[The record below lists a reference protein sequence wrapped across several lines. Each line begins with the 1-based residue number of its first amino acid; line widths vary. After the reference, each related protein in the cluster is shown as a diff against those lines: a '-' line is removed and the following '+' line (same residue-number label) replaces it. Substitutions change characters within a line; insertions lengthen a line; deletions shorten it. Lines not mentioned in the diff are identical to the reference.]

1 MDQLTR
7 CTLVAVWACSRKA
20 RGLTAAPLSVE
31 RLDQRVSLVGNG
43 VGCVLG
49 EYGFLGEG
57 YELRLGGMSL
67 LRSEVFGGLVVA
79 CLHKLSV
86 TSQPRP
92 ACWPA
97 CA

>member
-1 MDQLTR
+1 MYRLIH
-7 CTLVAVWACSRKA
+7 CILVIEWVCSHKA
-20 RGLTAAPLSVE
+20 RGLTAAPLRVE

-57 YELRLGGMSL
+57 CELRLGGMSL